1 MARGGEQQLPSLLL
15 LSSTLEILHPR
26 FSRSSTTQASRTDSV
41 AKAADAA
48 PSSSSTLVGAKLH
61 NDPAKHHLHH
71 ADDHAAKSISAYGA
85 GINDTPGID
94 RLAKEGMRYDH
105 CYVTNSICT
114 PSRATILCGTHNHVN
129 GVHTLDSKLD
139 SNLPNVAKHLRSS
152 GYQTAMIG
160 KWHLAGH
167 GRLEKAH
174 SPQSF
179 DEWDIL
185 PGQGQ
190 YFDPMWINS
199 SGPHREMGYVTD
211 ITTDKAI
218 DFIERRDKSRPFFAM
233 VHHKAPHQPWECH
246 PRHRELYKDEI
257 RIPETY
263 NDDYKNRAKAASL
276 AEMRVE
282 ADISYQDLGLVQ
294 PEGGSEL
301 GELEI
306 PFINWFT
313 SRKVPM
319 PDDVSKVRLI
329 DKQTA
334 EVHLSKFKYQRY
346 MQRYLRTIQSI
357 DDGVGKVLD
366 YLDTNGLAENTMVI
380 YTSDQGFFLGEHG
393 WFDKR
398 FIYEES
404 FQMPF
409 LIRWPSVIKPGT
421 ISKDIISN
429 VDFAAT
435 WLEAAGRDSF
445 LSSLKGVPRP
455 ADDKTV
461 AYHRYW
467 QHADPIHNAYAHYG
481 IRNHRYKLIYWYAE
495 SFDLPGT
502 GKGGQ
507 EREWELFDCEKDP
520 LELFNCWSDPS
531 YGEMRGEMVRLL
543 NDKME
548 TIGDVPVHKVG
559 GLAAELAEIDKAYEG
574 TGISERAGEKNM

>member
-1 MARGGEQQLPSLLL
+1 MGRDHHPD
-15 LSSTLEILHPR
+15 STMTRPNII
-26 FSRSSTTQASRTDSV
+26 FIM
-41 AKAADAA
+41 
-48 PSSSSTLVGAKLH
+48 
-61 NDPAKHHLHH
+61 
-71 ADDHAAKSISAYGA
+71 ADDHAAKAISAYGA

-174 SPQSF
+174 APQGF
-179 DEWDIL
+179 DAWDIL

-218 DFIERRDKSRPFFAM
+218 DFIERRDKNRPFFAM
-233 VHHKAPHQPWECH
+233 VHHKAPHRPWECH

-263 NDDYKNRAKAASL
+263 DDDYKNRAKAASL
-276 AEMRVE
+276 AKMRVE
-282 ADISYQDLGLVQ
+282 ADMSYQDLGLVQ

-306 PFINWFT
+306 PFIDWFT

-319 PDDVSKVRLI
+319 PDDVSKIRLI

-334 EVHLSKFKYQRY
+334 EVFTFKTREELSKFKYQRY

-357 DDGVGKVLD
+357 DDGVGKLLD
-366 YLDTNGLAENTMVI
+366 YLDMSGLAENTMVI

-409 LIRWPSVIKPGT
+409 LIRWPSVIKPGSV
-421 ISKDIISN
+421 SKDIISN

-435 WLEAAGRDSF
+435 WLEAAGLRIPNYMQGDSF

-531 YGEMRGEMVRLL
+531 YAEVREEMVRLL

-559 GLAAELAEIDKAYEG
+559 VSGAELAEIDKAYEG
-574 TGISERAGEKNM
+574 AGISERAGEKNM